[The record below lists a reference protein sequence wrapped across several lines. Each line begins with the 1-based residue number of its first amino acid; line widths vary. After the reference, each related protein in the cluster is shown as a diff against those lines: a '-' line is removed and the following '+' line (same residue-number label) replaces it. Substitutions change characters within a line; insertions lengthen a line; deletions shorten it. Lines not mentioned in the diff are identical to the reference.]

1 MNIQEVEPD
10 EKICMKK
17 YKFSCDTK
25 TEGIPD
31 PLPNV
36 LRFSMAMIG
45 KAGSG
50 KTSLLMNLI
59 CKKGKIY
66 NKKFDKVIVFSP
78 SLRSM
83 DDCPFDKLPDDQLYE
98 ELTAENLQG
107 VIDEVTD
114 SGEKILIIM
123 DDVVNDMAKN
133 AELQRLL
140 CKLLMNRRHIAGY
153 GGGISV
159 IITSQV
165 YNKIP
170 CPIRKTFSHIILMN
184 TKQKREL
191 DTLYDEHI
199 LTERKQFESI
209 CKYCYKDKF
218 DFMYLDLEKP
228 FDEVFHRNFNKLSM
242 DLDKKC

>member
-1 MNIQEVEPD
+1 MNITELEPE
-10 EKICMKK
+10 EKIKMKK
-17 YKFSCDTK
+17 YKFSCD
-25 TEGIPD
+25 EGCDGIPD

-36 LRFSMAMIG
+36 LRFNMAIIG

-50 KTSLLMNLI
+50 KTSLLMNLV
-59 CKKGKIY
+59 CKRGKIY
-66 NKKFDKVIVFSP
+66 NKKFDKVYVFSP

-83 DDCPFDKLPDDQLYE
+83 DDCPFDKLPEEQLYDD
-98 ELTAENLQG
+98 LTVENLEG
-107 VIDEVTD
+107 VIEEITD
-114 SGEKILIIM
+114 SEEKILIIF
-123 DDVVNDMAKN
+123 DDVVNDMAKS
-133 AELQRLL
+133 AEIQRIL

-170 CPIRKTFSHIILMN
+170 CPIRKTFSHMILVN
-184 TKQKREL
+184 IKQKREL

-199 LTERKQFESI
+199 LVDKKQFEAI
-209 CKYCYKDKF
+209 CKYCYKDKY

-228 FDEVFHRNFNKLSM
+228 YDKVFHRNFNKLEM
-242 DLDKKC
+242 NLDKKC

>member
-1 MNIQEVEPD
+1 MNITELEPE
-10 EKICMKK
+10 EKIKMKK
-17 YKFSCDTK
+17 YKFSCD
-25 TEGIPD
+25 EGIDGIPE

-36 LRFSMAMIG
+36 LRFNMAIIG

-50 KTSLLMNLI
+50 KTSLLMNLV
-59 CKKGKIY
+59 CKRGKIY
-66 NKKFDKVIVFSP
+66 NKKFDKVYVFSP

-83 DDCPFDKLPDDQLYE
+83 DDCPFDKLPEEQLYDD
-98 ELTAENLQG
+98 LTVENLEG
-107 VIDEVTD
+107 VIEEITD
-114 SGEKILIIM
+114 SEEKVLIIF
-123 DDVVNDMAKN
+123 DDVVNDMAKS
-133 AELQRLL
+133 AEIQRIL

-170 CPIRKTFSHIILMN
+170 CPIRKTFSHMILVN
-184 TKQKREL
+184 IKQKREL

-199 LTERKQFESI
+199 LVDKKQFEAI
-209 CKYCYKDKF
+209 CKYCYKDKY

-228 FDEVFHRNFNKLSM
+228 YDKVFHRNFNKLEM
-242 DLDKKC
+242 NLDKKC